1 MNGNIQFKIDD
12 TFTLLHD
19 MGVLCKL
26 GNNPQ
31 PIYFY
36 KNTLNTGCAKSDL
49 VKIQIL
55 LKNKKL
61 SFLQNLDGSKDAM
74 AVYKAVAHY
83 DNLYRLVMESNK
95 EEWDSVFSVCVKS
108 ITDTNTESDN
118 NSTQISYEIPAN
130 LLIIYQSLPK
140 EIAKRSDL
148 FSPKVGWLLEH
159 QLSNEKFSSAVGAV
173 AASSKL
179 KNDMVVSQST
189 ATQLQLHD
197 HKSDILN
204 NEENK
209 LKQIIHYKNLPF
221 LFHKKEYFNYF
232 KQLDTEIIQYMM
244 QSLTYPAYN
253 KGDELLALAHSNVS
267 LYCAFMSFAKQHVV
281 KLFENDFI
289 QSNKQLICS
298 KLFDLCTLIIQNK
311 NKINNDFPLLS
322 WQNFFKLVFI
332 SLIELGDNLQE
343 RLTRNIVL
351 EKFEHYSDVVSII
364 AKNINVKDKNA
375 YPAELEKIM
384 MLFENLD
391 KQKTLGNLSQAVFDF
406 QAENEERELSLVLF
420 RIKFDS
426 KEIEAI
432 LKENQMYH
440 CQTDKFT
447 INDFI
452 YKPITSKTALKQEG
466 NFMGNCIAGRYNNG
480 KMSSTG
486 TNSYHVH
493 LFYHVETPHAKH
505 EHISLELDMK
515 LKNITKD
522 KLERLF
528 LYKESIDKHNITLSV
543 YESQTRFGK
552 QIPDS
557 DILNQIKTDLFEFIL
572 SNPVFYWMA
581 NDC

>member
-36 KNTLNTGCAKSDL
+36 KNTVNTGCAKSDL

-61 SFLQNLDGSKDAM
+61 SFIQKLDDSQETM
-74 AVYKAVAHY
+74 AAYQTVAHY

-95 EEWDSVFSVCVKS
+95 EEWDIVFSTCINS
-108 ITDTNTESDN
+108 IADQNKELNN
-118 NSTQISYEIPAN
+118 NSTQVSYEIPAN

-159 QLSNEKFSSAVGAV
+159 QLSNKQRSQ
-173 AASSKL
+173 SSKL
-179 KNDMVVSQST
+179 QNDNTVSQST
-189 ATQLQLHD
+189 VLQCHQTD
-197 HKSDILN
+197 TLN

-209 LKQIIHYKNLPF
+209 LNQKSQIIHYKNLPF

-244 QSLTYPAYN
+244 QSLTYPSYN
-253 KGDELLALAHSNVS
+253 KGDEMLALVHSNVS
-267 LYCAFMSFAKQHVV
+267 LYCAFMSFAKQHVG
-281 KLFENDFI
+281 KLFEKGFI
-289 QSNKQLICS
+289 QSNKQLIFS

-311 NKINNDFPLLS
+311 NKINNNFLLLS
-322 WQNFFKLVFI
+322 WQNFFKLVFVD
-332 SLIELGDNLQE
+332 LIELCDNLQD

-351 EKFEHYSDVVSII
+351 EKFEHYSDMVSII
-364 AKNINVKDKNA
+364 SKNINVKDKNE
-375 YPAELEKIM
+375 YPVDLEKIM
-384 MLFENLD
+384 ILFENLD
-391 KQKTLGNLSQAVFDF
+391 KQKTQGNLSQAVFDF

-440 CQTDKFT
+440 EQTEKFI
-447 INDFI
+447 INDFT
-452 YKPITSKTALKQEG
+452 YKPITSKTALKKEG
-466 NFMGNCIAGRYNNG
+466 GFMGNCIAGRYNNG

-493 LFYHVETPHAKH
+493 LFYHVETFHAEH

-515 LKNITKD
+515 LNNLTKD
-522 KLERLF
+522 KLEQLF
-528 LYKESIDKHNITLSV
+528 LYKTAINRDDIVLSV

-552 QIPDS
+552 RRPDPK
-557 DILNQIKTDLFEFIL
+557 ILNQIKTDLFEFIL

-581 NDC
+581 NDV

>member
-36 KNTLNTGCAKSDL
+36 KNTVNTGCAKSDL

-61 SFLQNLDGSKDAM
+61 SFMQKLDDSQDTM
-74 AVYKAVAHY
+74 AAYQAVAHY

-95 EEWDSVFSVCVKS
+95 EEWDIVFSVCINS
-108 ITDTNTESDN
+108 IVDQNKELND
-118 NSTQISYEIPAN
+118 NSTQVSYEIPAN

-159 QLSNEKFSSAVGAV
+159 QLSNKQR
-173 AASSKL
+173 
-179 KNDMVVSQST
+179 SQST
-189 ATQLQLHD
+189 VLQCHQTD
-197 HKSDILN
+197 TLN

-209 LKQIIHYKNLPF
+209 LNQKSQIIHYKNLPF

-244 QSLTYPAYN
+244 QSLTYPSYN
-253 KGDELLALAHSNVS
+253 KGDEMLALVHSNVS
-267 LYCAFMSFAKQHVV
+267 LYCAFMSFAKQHVG
-281 KLFENDFI
+281 KLFENNFI
-289 QSNKQLICS
+289 QFNKQLICS

-322 WQNFFKLVFI
+322 WQNFFKLVFVD
-332 SLIELGDNLQE
+332 LIELCENLQN

-351 EKFEHYSDVVSII
+351 EKFEHYSDMVSII
-364 AKNINVKDKNA
+364 AKNINVKDKNE
-375 YPAELEKIM
+375 YPIDLEKIM
-384 MLFENLD
+384 VLFANLD

-452 YKPITSKTALKQEG
+452 YKPITSKTALKKEG
-466 NFMGNCIAGRYNNG
+466 DFMGNCIAGRYNNG

-493 LFYHVETPHAKH
+493 LFYHVETPYLEH

-515 LKNITKD
+515 LNNFTKE
-522 KLERLF
+522 KLEQLF
-528 LYKESIDKHNITLSV
+528 LYKTAINRDDITLSV

-552 QIPDS
+552 RRPDPK
-557 DILNQIKTDLFEFIL
+557 ILNQIQTDLFEFIL

-581 NDC
+581 NDV

>member
-36 KNTLNTGCAKSDL
+36 KNTVNTGCAKSDL

-61 SFLQNLDGSKDAM
+61 SFIQKLDDSQETM
-74 AVYKAVAHY
+74 AAYQTVAHY

-95 EEWDSVFSVCVKS
+95 EEWDIVFSTCINS
-108 ITDTNTESDN
+108 IADQNKELDN
-118 NSTQISYEIPAN
+118 NSTQVFYEIPAN

-159 QLSNEKFSSAVGAV
+159 QLSNKQCSQSAV
-173 AASSKL
+173 
-179 KNDMVVSQST
+179 
-189 ATQLQLHD
+189 LQCHETD
-197 HKSDILN
+197 TVH
-204 NEENK
+204 NERNK
-209 LKQIIHYKNLPF
+209 LNQKSQIISYNNLPF
-221 LFHKKEYFNYF
+221 LFYKKEYFNYF

-244 QSLTYPAYN
+244 QSLTYPTYN
-253 KGDELLALAHSNVS
+253 KGYELLALVYSNVS
-267 LYCAFMSFAKQHVV
+267 LYCAFMSFAKQHVG

-298 KLFDLCTLIIQNK
+298 KLFDLCTLMIQNK
-311 NKINNDFPLLS
+311 NKINNNFPLLS
-322 WQNFFKLVFI
+322 WQNFFKLVFVD
-332 SLIELGDNLQE
+332 LIELCDNLQDK
-343 RLTRNIVL
+343 LTRNIVL
-351 EKFEHYSDVVSII
+351 EKFEHYSDMVSII
-364 AKNINVKDKNA
+364 AKNINVKDKNE
-375 YPAELEKIM
+375 YPVDLEKIM
-384 MLFENLD
+384 VLFENLD

-480 KMSSTG
+480 KMSSIG

-515 LKNITKD
+515 LNNLTKD
-522 KLERLF
+522 KLEQLF
-528 LYKESIDKHNITLSV
+528 LYKTAINRDDITLSV

-552 QIPDS
+552 QRPDP

-581 NDC
+581 NDV

>member
-36 KNTLNTGCAKSDL
+36 KNTVNTGCAKSDL

-61 SFLQNLDGSKDAM
+61 SFIQKLDDSQETM
-74 AVYKAVAHY
+74 AAYQTVAHY

-95 EEWDSVFSVCVKS
+95 EEWDLVFSTCINS
-108 ITDTNTESDN
+108 IVDQNKELDN
-118 NSTQISYEIPAN
+118 NSIQVSYEIPAN

-140 EIAKRSDL
+140 EIAKRFDL

-159 QLSNEKFSSAVGAV
+159 QLSNKQFPQ
-173 AASSKL
+173 SSKL
-179 KNDMVVSQST
+179 QGHNTDTKHNKQ
-189 ATQLQLHD
+189 
-197 HKSDILN
+197 
-204 NEENK
+204 NK
-209 LKQIIHYKNLPF
+209 LNQKSQIIHYKNLPF

-253 KGDELLALAHSNVS
+253 KGDEMLALAHSNVS
-267 LYCAFMSFAKQHVV
+267 LYCAFMSFAKQHVG

-298 KLFDLCTLIIQNK
+298 KLFDLCTLMIQNK
-311 NKINNDFPLLS
+311 NKINNNFPLLS
-322 WQNFFKLVFI
+322 WQNFFKLVFVD
-332 SLIELGDNLQE
+332 LIELCDHLQDK
-343 RLTRNIVL
+343 LTRNIVL
-351 EKFEHYSDVVSII
+351 EKFEHYSDMVSII
-364 AKNINVKDKNA
+364 AKNISVKDKNE
-375 YPAELEKIM
+375 YPVELEKIM
-384 MLFENLD
+384 ILFENLD

-440 CQTDKFT
+440 QQTEKFI
-447 INDFI
+447 INDFT
-452 YKPITSKTALKQEG
+452 YKPITSKTALKKEG
-466 NFMGNCIAGRYNNG
+466 DFMGNCIAGRYNNG

-493 LFYHVETPHAKH
+493 LFYHVETHHVEH

-515 LKNITKD
+515 LNNFTKD
-522 KLERLF
+522 KLEQLF
-528 LYKESIDKHNITLSV
+528 LYKTAINRDDITLSV

-552 QIPDS
+552 RRPDPK
-557 DILNQIKTDLFEFIL
+557 ILNQIKTDLFEFIL

-581 NDC
+581 NDV

>member
-1 MNGNIQFKIDD
+1 
-12 TFTLLHD
+12 
-19 MGVLCKL
+19 
-26 GNNPQ
+26 
-31 PIYFY
+31 
-36 KNTLNTGCAKSDL
+36 
-49 VKIQIL
+49 
-55 LKNKKL
+55 
-61 SFLQNLDGSKDAM
+61 
-74 AVYKAVAHY
+74 
-83 DNLYRLVMESNK
+83 
-95 EEWDSVFSVCVKS
+95 
-108 ITDTNTESDN
+108 
-118 NSTQISYEIPAN
+118 
-130 LLIIYQSLPK
+130 
-140 EIAKRSDL
+140 
-148 FSPKVGWLLEH
+148 
-159 QLSNEKFSSAVGAV
+159 
-173 AASSKL
+173 
-179 KNDMVVSQST
+179 
-189 ATQLQLHD
+189 
-197 HKSDILN
+197 
-204 NEENK
+204 
-209 LKQIIHYKNLPF
+209 
-221 LFHKKEYFNYF
+221 
-232 KQLDTEIIQYMM
+232 
-244 QSLTYPAYN
+244 
-253 KGDELLALAHSNVS
+253 
-267 LYCAFMSFAKQHVV
+267 MSFAKQHVV

-466 NFMGNCIAGRYNNG
+466 NFMGNCIAGRYKNG

-528 LYKESIDKHNITLSV
+528 LYKEPIDKHNITLSV

-552 QIPDS
+552 QRPDP

>member
-26 GNNPQ
+26 GNNLQ

-36 KNTLNTGCAKSDL
+36 KNTVNTGCAKSDL

-61 SFLQNLDGSKDAM
+61 SFIQKLDDSQETM
-74 AVYKAVAHY
+74 AAYQTVTHY

-95 EEWDSVFSVCVKS
+95 EEWDSVFSVCVNS
-108 ITDTNTESDN
+108 IVDQNKELND
-118 NSTQISYEIPAN
+118 NSTQVSYEIPAN

-159 QLSNEKFSSAVGAV
+159 QLSNKQCP
-173 AASSKL
+173 
-179 KNDMVVSQST
+179 QST
-189 ATQLQLHD
+189 ELQNENIVLQSAELQV
-197 HKSDILN
+197 HKIDAKH
-204 NEENK
+204 NEQNK
-209 LKQIIHYKNLPF
+209 LKSIIHYKSLPF

-244 QSLTYPAYN
+244 QSLTYPSYN
-253 KGDELLALAHSNVS
+253 KGDEMLALVHSNVS
-267 LYCAFMSFAKQHVV
+267 LYCAFMSFAKQHVG
-281 KLFENDFI
+281 KLFENNFI

-322 WQNFFKLVFI
+322 WQNFLKLVFVD
-332 SLIELGDNLQE
+332 LIELCENLQD

-351 EKFEHYSDVVSII
+351 EKFEHYSDMVSII
-364 AKNINVKDKNA
+364 AKNISVKDKNE
-375 YPAELEKIM
+375 YPVELEKIM
-384 MLFENLD
+384 ILFENLD
-391 KQKTLGNLSQAVFDF
+391 KQKNLGNLSQAVFDF

-440 CQTDKFT
+440 QQTEKF
-447 INDFI
+447 ILNDFT
-452 YKPITSKTALKQEG
+452 YKPITSKTALKKEG
-466 NFMGNCIAGRYNNG
+466 DFMGNCIAGRYNNG

-493 LFYHVETPHAKH
+493 LFYHVETPYLEH

-515 LKNITKD
+515 LNNLTKD
-522 KLERLF
+522 KLEQLF
-528 LYKESIDKHNITLSV
+528 LYKTAINRDDITLSV

-552 QIPDS
+552 RRPDPK
-557 DILNQIKTDLFEFIL
+557 ILNQIKTDLFEFIL

-581 NDC
+581 NDV

>member
-36 KNTLNTGCAKSDL
+36 KNTANTGCAKSDL

-61 SFLQNLDGSKDAM
+61 SFLQKLDDSQETM
-74 AVYKAVAHY
+74 VAYQTVFHY

-95 EEWDSVFSVCVKS
+95 EEWDIVFSACINS
-108 ITDTNTESDN
+108 ITDQDKELDN
-118 NSTQISYEIPAN
+118 NSTQVSYEIPSN

-140 EIAKRSDL
+140 EIAKRSAL

-159 QLSNEKFSSAVGAV
+159 QLSNKQHPQSAG
-173 AASSKL
+173 
-179 KNDMVVSQST
+179 
-189 ATQLQLHD
+189 LQCHNED
-197 HKSDILN
+197 NLN

-209 LKQIIHYKNLPF
+209 LNQKSKIIHYKNLPF

-244 QSLTYPAYN
+244 QSLTYPSYN
-253 KGDELLALAHSNVS
+253 KGDEMLALVHSNVS
-267 LYCAFMSFAKQHVV
+267 LYCAFMSFAKQHVR
-281 KLFENDFI
+281 KLFENGFI

-322 WQNFFKLVFI
+322 WQNFLKLVFVD
-332 SLIELGDNLQE
+332 LIELCENLQD

-351 EKFEHYSDVVSII
+351 EKFEHYSDMVSII
-364 AKNINVKDKNA
+364 AKNISVKDNK
-375 YPAELEKIM
+375 EQFTDLEKIFV
-384 MLFENLD
+384 LFENLD

-440 CQTDKFT
+440 QQTEKFI
-447 INDFI
+447 INDFT
-452 YKPITSKTALKQEG
+452 YKPITSKTALKKEG
-466 NFMGNCIAGRYNNG
+466 DFMGNCIAGRYNNG

-493 LFYHVETPHAKH
+493 LFYHVETPYLEH

-515 LKNITKD
+515 LNNITKE

-528 LYKESIDKHNITLSV
+528 LYKEPIDTNNITLSV

-552 QIPDS
+552 RRPDPK
-557 DILNQIKTDLFEFIL
+557 ILNQIQTDLFEFIV

-581 NDC
+581 NDV

>member
-36 KNTLNTGCAKSDL
+36 KNTVNTGCAKSDL

-61 SFLQNLDGSKDAM
+61 SFIQKLDDSQETM
-74 AVYKAVAHY
+74 AAYQTVAHY
-83 DNLYRLVMESNK
+83 DNLYHLVMESNK
-95 EEWDSVFSVCVKS
+95 EEWDIVFSTCINS
-108 ITDTNTESDN
+108 IADQNKELDN
-118 NSTQISYEIPAN
+118 NSTQVSYKIPAN

-159 QLSNEKFSSAVGAV
+159 QLSNKQCSQSAV
-173 AASSKL
+173 
-179 KNDMVVSQST
+179 
-189 ATQLQLHD
+189 LQCHETD
-197 HKSDILN
+197 TVH
-204 NEENK
+204 NERNK
-209 LKQIIHYKNLPF
+209 LNQKSQIISYNNLPF

-253 KGDELLALAHSNVS
+253 KGDEMLALAHSNVS
-267 LYCAFMSFAKQHVV
+267 LYCAFMSFAKQHVG

-298 KLFDLCTLIIQNK
+298 KLFDLCTLMIQNK

-322 WQNFFKLVFI
+322 WQNFFKLVFVD
-332 SLIELGDNLQE
+332 LIELCDNLQD

-351 EKFEHYSDVVSII
+351 EKFEHYSDMVSII
-364 AKNINVKDKNA
+364 AKNIHVKDKNE
-375 YPAELEKIM
+375 YPVDLEKIM
-384 MLFENLD
+384 VLFEKLD

-440 CQTDKFT
+440 QQTEQFT

-452 YKPITSKTALKQEG
+452 YKPITSKTALKKEG
-466 NFMGNCIAGRYNNG
+466 DFMGNCIAGRYNNG

-486 TNSYHVH
+486 ENSYHVH
-493 LFYHVETPHAKH
+493 LFYHVETLHVEH

-515 LKNITKD
+515 LNNLTKD
-522 KLERLF
+522 KLEQLF
-528 LYKESIDKHNITLSV
+528 LYKTAINRDDIVLSV

-552 QIPDS
+552 RRPDPK
-557 DILNQIKTDLFEFIL
+557 ILNQIKTDLFEFIL
-572 SNPVFYWMA
+572 SNPIFYWMA
-581 NDC
+581 NDA

>member
-36 KNTLNTGCAKSDL
+36 KNTVNTGCAKSDL

-61 SFLQNLDGSKDAM
+61 SFIQKLDDSQETM
-74 AVYKAVAHY
+74 AAYQTVTHY

-95 EEWDSVFSVCVKS
+95 EEWDIVFSTCINS
-108 ITDTNTESDN
+108 IADQNKELNN
-118 NSTQISYEIPAN
+118 NSTQVSYEIPAN

-159 QLSNEKFSSAVGAV
+159 QLSNKQHPQSAVLQNDKTV
-173 AASSKL
+173 A
-179 KNDMVVSQST
+179 QS
-189 ATQLQLHD
+189 AGLQCHNGD
-197 HKSDILN
+197 NLN

-209 LKQIIHYKNLPF
+209 LNQKSQIIHYKNLPF

-244 QSLTYPAYN
+244 QSLTYPSYN
-253 KGDELLALAHSNVS
+253 KGDEMLALAHSNVS
-267 LYCAFMSFAKQHVV
+267 LYCAFMSFAKQHVG
-281 KLFENDFI
+281 KLFENGFI

-322 WQNFFKLVFI
+322 WQNFFKLVFVD
-332 SLIELGDNLQE
+332 LIELCENLQD

-351 EKFEHYSDVVSII
+351 EKFEHYSDMVSII
-364 AKNINVKDKNA
+364 AKNISVKDNKEQFA
-375 YPAELEKIM
+375 DLEKVFV
-384 MLFENLD
+384 LFENLD

-440 CQTDKFT
+440 CQTDTFT
-447 INDFI
+447 INDFT
-452 YKPITSKTALKQEG
+452 YKPITSKTALKKEG
-466 NFMGNCIAGRYNNG
+466 DFMGNCIAGRYNNS

-493 LFYHVETPHAKH
+493 LFYHVETLHVEH

-515 LKNITKD
+515 LNNLTKD
-522 KLERLF
+522 KLEQLF
-528 LYKESIDKHNITLSV
+528 LYKTAINRDDIVLSV

-552 QIPDS
+552 RRPDPK
-557 DILNQIKTDLFEFIL
+557 ILNQIKTDLFQFIL

-581 NDC
+581 NDV

>member
-36 KNTLNTGCAKSDL
+36 KNTGCAKSDL

-61 SFLQNLDGSKDAM
+61 SFLQKLDDSQETM
-74 AVYKAVAHY
+74 VAYQTVFHY

-95 EEWDSVFSVCVKS
+95 EEWDIVFSACINS
-108 ITDTNTESDN
+108 ITDQDKELDN
-118 NSTQISYEIPAN
+118 NSTQVSYEIPSN

-159 QLSNEKFSSAVGAV
+159 QLSNKQHPQSAG
-173 AASSKL
+173 
-179 KNDMVVSQST
+179 
-189 ATQLQLHD
+189 LQCHNED
-197 HKSDILN
+197 NLN

-209 LKQIIHYKNLPF
+209 LNQKSKIIHYKNLPF

-244 QSLTYPAYN
+244 QSLTYPSYN
-253 KGDELLALAHSNVS
+253 KGDEMLALVHSNVS
-267 LYCAFMSFAKQHVV
+267 LYCAFMSFAKQHVR

-289 QSNKQLICS
+289 QFNKQLICS
-298 KLFDLCTLIIQNK
+298 KLFDLCTLMIQNK
-311 NKINNDFPLLS
+311 NKINNNFPLLS
-322 WQNFFKLVFI
+322 WQNFFKLVFVD
-332 SLIELGDNLQE
+332 LIELCDNLQD

-351 EKFEHYSDVVSII
+351 EKFEHYSDMVSII
-364 AKNINVKDKNA
+364 TKNISVKDKNE
-375 YPAELEKIM
+375 YPVELEKIM
-384 MLFENLD
+384 ILFENLD

-440 CQTDKFT
+440 QQTEKFM
-447 INDFI
+447 INDFT
-452 YKPITSKTALKQEG
+452 YKPITSKTALKKEG
-466 NFMGNCIAGRYNNG
+466 DFMGNCIAGRYNNG

-493 LFYHVETPHAKH
+493 LFYHVETPYVEH

-515 LKNITKD
+515 LNNLTKD
-522 KLERLF
+522 KLEQLF
-528 LYKESIDKHNITLSV
+528 LYKTAINRDDIALSV

-552 QIPDS
+552 RRPDPK
-557 DILNQIKTDLFEFIL
+557 ILNQIKTDLFEFIL
-572 SNPVFYWMA
+572 SNPIFYWMA
-581 NDC
+581 NDV

>member
-19 MGVLCKL
+19 IGVLCKL
-26 GNNPQ
+26 GSNPQ

-36 KNTLNTGCAKSDL
+36 KNTVNNGCAKSDL

-61 SFLQNLDGSKDAM
+61 SFIQKLDNVQNAIS
-74 AVYKAVAHY
+74 VYQAVAHY
-83 DNLYRLVMESNK
+83 DNLYRLVMESSK
-95 EEWDSVFSVCVKS
+95 EEWDAVFSACIKS
-108 ITDTNTESDN
+108 IVNKNQESDN
-118 NSTQISYEIPAN
+118 DSTQTSYEIPAN

-159 QLSNEKFSSAVGAV
+159 QLSNEHRSFSSAAV
-173 AASSKL
+173 VASSEL
-179 KNDMVVSQST
+179 QNDKTVSQS
-189 ATQLQLHD
+189 AASQLQD
-197 HKSDILN
+197 HKSDT
-204 NEENK
+204 EENK

-244 QSLTYPAYN
+244 QSLAYPTYN
-253 KGDELLALAHSNVS
+253 KGNELLALTHSNVS

-322 WQNFFKLVFI
+322 WQNFFKLVCI
-332 SLIELGDNLQE
+332 GLIELCDNLQE

-351 EKFEHYSDVVSII
+351 EKFEHYSDIVSII
-364 AKNINVKDKNA
+364 VKNINVKDKNA
-375 YPAELEKIM
+375 YPVELEKIM

-493 LFYHVETPHAKH
+493 LFYHVETPHLKH

-515 LKNITKD
+515 LNNITKD

-528 LYKESIDKHNITLSV
+528 LYKEPIDKHNITLSV

-552 QIPDS
+552 QRPDP

-581 NDC
+581 NDV

>member
-36 KNTLNTGCAKSDL
+36 KNTVNTGCAKSDL

-61 SFLQNLDGSKDAM
+61 SFIQKLDDSQETM
-74 AVYKAVAHY
+74 AAYQTVAHY

-95 EEWDSVFSVCVKS
+95 EEWDIVFSTCINS
-108 ITDTNTESDN
+108 IVDNNKELNN
-118 NSTQISYEIPAN
+118 NSTQVSYEIPVN

-159 QLSNEKFSSAVGAV
+159 QLSNKQRPQ
-173 AASSKL
+173 SSKL
-179 KNDMVVSQST
+179 QNDNTVSQS
-189 ATQLQLHD
+189 AGLQCHNED
-197 HKSDILN
+197 NLN

-209 LKQIIHYKNLPF
+209 LNQKSQIIYYKNLPF

-244 QSLTYPAYN
+244 QSLTYPSYN
-253 KGDELLALAHSNVS
+253 KGDEMLALAHSNVS
-267 LYCAFMSFAKQHVV
+267 LYCAFMSFAKQHVG
-281 KLFENDFI
+281 KLFENGFI

-322 WQNFFKLVFI
+322 WQNFFKLVFVD
-332 SLIELGDNLQE
+332 LIELCENLQN

-351 EKFEHYSDVVSII
+351 EKFEHYSDMVSII
-364 AKNINVKDKNA
+364 AKNINVKDKNE
-375 YPAELEKIM
+375 YPIDLEKIM
-384 MLFENLD
+384 VLFANLD

-452 YKPITSKTALKQEG
+452 YKPITSKTALKKEG
-466 NFMGNCIAGRYNNG
+466 DFMGNCIAGRYNNG

-493 LFYHVETPHAKH
+493 LFYHVETPYLEH

-515 LKNITKD
+515 LNNFTKE
-522 KLERLF
+522 KLEQLF
-528 LYKESIDKHNITLSV
+528 LYKTAINRDDITLSV

-552 QIPDS
+552 RRPDPK
-557 DILNQIKTDLFEFIL
+557 ILNQIQTDLFEFIL

-581 NDC
+581 NDV

>member
-12 TFTLLHD
+12 AFTLLHD

-26 GNNPQ
+26 GSNPQ

-36 KNTLNTGCAKSDL
+36 KNTVNNGCAKSDL

-61 SFLQNLDGSKDAM
+61 SFIQKLDNVQNAIS
-74 AVYKAVAHY
+74 VYQTVAHY
-83 DNLYRLVMESNK
+83 DNLYRLVMESSK
-95 EEWDSVFSVCVKS
+95 EEWDAVFSACIES
-108 ITDTNTESDN
+108 IVNKNQESDN
-118 NSTQISYEIPAN
+118 DSTQTSYEIPAN

-159 QLSNEKFSSAVGAV
+159 QLSNEHRSFSSAVV
-173 AASSKL
+173 VASSEL
-179 KNDMVVSQST
+179 QNDKTVSQS
-189 ATQLQLHD
+189 AASQLQD
-197 HKSDILN
+197 HKSDT
-204 NEENK
+204 EENK

-267 LYCAFMSFAKQHVV
+267 LYCASMSFAKQHVV

-332 SLIELGDNLQE
+332 GLIELCDNLQE

-351 EKFEHYSDVVSII
+351 EKFEHYSDIVSII

-375 YPAELEKIM
+375 YPVELEKIM

-391 KQKTLGNLSQAVFDF
+391 KQKTLVNLSQAVFDF

-528 LYKESIDKHNITLSV
+528 LYKEPIDKHNITLSV

-552 QIPDS
+552 QRPDP

-581 NDC
+581 NDV

>member
-26 GNNPQ
+26 GNNLQ

-36 KNTLNTGCAKSDL
+36 KNTVNTGCAKSDL

-61 SFLQNLDGSKDAM
+61 SFIQKLDDSQETM
-74 AVYKAVAHY
+74 AAYQTVTHY

-95 EEWDSVFSVCVKS
+95 EEWDSVFSVCVNS
-108 ITDTNTESDN
+108 IVDQNKELND
-118 NSTQISYEIPAN
+118 NSTQVSYEIPAN

-159 QLSNEKFSSAVGAV
+159 QLSNKQCP
-173 AASSKL
+173 
-179 KNDMVVSQST
+179 QST
-189 ATQLQLHD
+189 ELQNENIVLQSAELQV
-197 HKSDILN
+197 HKIDAKH
-204 NEENK
+204 NEQNK
-209 LKQIIHYKNLPF
+209 LKSIIHYKSLPF

-244 QSLTYPAYN
+244 QSLTYPSYN
-253 KGDELLALAHSNVS
+253 KGDEMLALVHSNVS
-267 LYCAFMSFAKQHVV
+267 LYCAFMSFAKQHVG
-281 KLFENDFI
+281 KLFENNFI

-322 WQNFFKLVFI
+322 WQNFFKLVFVD
-332 SLIELGDNLQE
+332 LIELCENLQD

-351 EKFEHYSDVVSII
+351 EKFEHYSDMVSII
-364 AKNINVKDKNA
+364 AKNISVKGKNE
-375 YPAELEKIM
+375 YPVELEKIM
-384 MLFENLD
+384 ILFENLD

-440 CQTDKFT
+440 QQTEKFI
-447 INDFI
+447 INDFT
-452 YKPITSKTALKQEG
+452 YKPITSKTALKKEG
-466 NFMGNCIAGRYNNG
+466 DFMGNCIAGRYNNG

-493 LFYHVETPHAKH
+493 LFYHVETPYLEH

-515 LKNITKD
+515 LNNLTKD

-528 LYKESIDKHNITLSV
+528 LSKTAINRDDITLSV

-552 QIPDS
+552 RRPDPK
-557 DILNQIKTDLFEFIL
+557 ILNQIKIDLFEFIL

-581 NDC
+581 NDV

>member
-61 SFLQNLDGSKDAM
+61 SFLQKLDDSQDTM
-74 AVYKAVAHY
+74 AVYQAVAHY
-83 DNLYRLVMESNK
+83 DNLYRLVMESK
-95 EEWDSVFSVCVKS
+95 TEEWDSVFSVCVKS
-108 ITDTNTESDN
+108 IVDKNQELEH
-118 NSTQISYEIPAN
+118 NSSQTSYEIPAN

-140 EIAKRSDL
+140 EIAQRSDL

-159 QLSNEKFSSAVGAV
+159 QLSNEPFSVAAV

-189 ATQLQLHD
+189 ASQSQLHD

-244 QSLTYPAYN
+244 QSLTYPSYK
-253 KGDELLALAHSNVS
+253 KGDELLSLAHSNVS

-351 EKFEHYSDVVSII
+351 EKFEHYSDMVSII
-364 AKNINVKDKNA
+364 SKNINVKDKNE
-375 YPAELEKIM
+375 YPVDLEKIM
-384 MLFENLD
+384 VLFENLD

-440 CQTDKFT
+440 QQTEQFT
-447 INDFI
+447 INNFI
-452 YKPITSKTALKQEG
+452 YKPITSKTALKKEG
-466 NFMGNCIAGRYNNG
+466 DFMGNCIASRYNNG
-480 KMSSTG
+480 KISSTG
-486 TNSYHVH
+486 INSYHVH

-505 EHISLELDMK
+505 EHISLDLDMK

-522 KLERLF
+522 KLEQLF
-528 LYKESIDKHNITLSV
+528 LYKNAINRDDIVLSV

-552 QIPDS
+552 RSPDPK
-557 DILNQIKTDLFEFIL
+557 ILNQIKTDLFEFIL

>member
-26 GNNPQ
+26 GSNPQ

-36 KNTLNTGCAKSDL
+36 KNTVNNGCAKSDL

-61 SFLQNLDGSKDAM
+61 SFIQKLDNVQDAIS
-74 AVYKAVAHY
+74 VYQAVAHY
-83 DNLYRLVMESNK
+83 DNLYRLVMESSK
-95 EEWDSVFSVCVKS
+95 EEWDIVFSTCINS
-108 ITDTNTESDN
+108 IANQNKELDN
-118 NSTQISYEIPAN
+118 NATQPFYEIPAN

-159 QLSNEKFSSAVGAV
+159 QLSNESCSSVAVV
-173 AASSKL
+173 ASSEL
-179 KNDMVVSQST
+179 QNDKNVLQS
-189 ATQLQLHD
+189 ASQLQCHETD
-197 HKSDILN
+197 SVH
-204 NEENK
+204 NEQNK
-209 LKQIIHYKNLPF
+209 LNQKSQIIHYKNLPF

-244 QSLTYPAYN
+244 QSLTYPSYN

-332 SLIELGDNLQE
+332 SLIELCDNLQE

-364 AKNINVKDKNA
+364 AKSINVKDKNA
-375 YPAELEKIM
+375 YPVELEKIM

-391 KQKTLGNLSQAVFDF
+391 KQKTLGNLSKAVFDF

-480 KMSSTG
+480 KMSSIG

-522 KLERLF
+522 KLEQLF
-528 LYKESIDKHNITLSV
+528 LYKTAINRDDITLSV
-543 YESQTRFGK
+543 YELQTRFGK
-552 QIPDS
+552 QRPDPE
-557 DILNQIKTDLFEFIL
+557 ILNQIKTDLFEFIL

-581 NDC
+581 NDV

>member
-36 KNTLNTGCAKSDL
+36 KNTVNTGCAKSDL

-61 SFLQNLDGSKDAM
+61 SFIQKLDDSQETM
-74 AVYKAVAHY
+74 AAYQTVAHY
-83 DNLYRLVMESNK
+83 DNLYHLVMESNK
-95 EEWDSVFSVCVKS
+95 EEWDIVFSTCINS
-108 ITDTNTESDN
+108 IADQNKKLDN
-118 NSTQISYEIPAN
+118 NSTQVSYEIPAN

-159 QLSNEKFSSAVGAV
+159 QLSNKQCSQSAV
-173 AASSKL
+173 
-179 KNDMVVSQST
+179 
-189 ATQLQLHD
+189 LQCHETD
-197 HKSDILN
+197 TVH
-204 NEENK
+204 NERNK
-209 LKQIIHYKNLPF
+209 LNQKSQIISYNNLPF

-232 KQLDTEIIQYMM
+232 KQLDTEIIQYIM
-244 QSLTYPAYN
+244 QSLTYPSYN
-253 KGDELLALAHSNVS
+253 KGDEMLALVHSNVS
-267 LYCAFMSFAKQHVV
+267 LYCAFMSFAKQHVG

-289 QSNKQLICS
+289 QSNKQLIFS

-311 NKINNDFPLLS
+311 NKINNNFPLLS
-322 WQNFFKLVFI
+322 WQNFFKLVFVD
-332 SLIELGDNLQE
+332 LIELCNNLQD

-351 EKFEHYSDVVSII
+351 EKFEHYSDMVSII
-364 AKNINVKDKNA
+364 SKNINVKDKNE
-375 YPAELEKIM
+375 YPVDLEKIM
-384 MLFENLD
+384 ILFENLD
-391 KQKTLGNLSQAVFDF
+391 KQKTLRNLSQAVFDF

-440 CQTDKFT
+440 QQTEKFI
-447 INDFI
+447 INDFT
-452 YKPITSKTALKQEG
+452 YKPITSKTALKKEG
-466 NFMGNCIAGRYNNG
+466 DFMGNCIAGRYNNG

-493 LFYHVETPHAKH
+493 LFYHVETPHLEH

-515 LKNITKD
+515 LNNLTKE

-528 LYKESIDKHNITLSV
+528 LSKTAINREDITLSV

-552 QIPDS
+552 RRPDPK
-557 DILNQIKTDLFEFIL
+557 ILDQIKTDLFEFIL

-581 NDC
+581 NDV

>member
-36 KNTLNTGCAKSDL
+36 KNTVNTGCAKSDL

-61 SFLQNLDGSKDAM
+61 SFIQKLDDSQETM
-74 AVYKAVAHY
+74 AAYQTVAHY

-95 EEWDSVFSVCVKS
+95 EEWDIVFSTCINS
-108 ITDTNTESDN
+108 IADQNKELDN
-118 NSTQISYEIPAN
+118 NSTQVSYEIPAN

-159 QLSNEKFSSAVGAV
+159 QLSNKQFPQ
-173 AASSKL
+173 SSKL
-179 KNDMVVSQST
+179 QGHNTDTK
-189 ATQLQLHD
+189 H
-197 HKSDILN
+197 
-204 NEENK
+204 NEQNK
-209 LKQIIHYKNLPF
+209 LNQKSQIIHYKNLPF

-253 KGDELLALAHSNVS
+253 KGDEILALAHSNVS
-267 LYCAFMSFAKQHVV
+267 LYCAFMSFAKQHVG

-298 KLFDLCTLIIQNK
+298 KLFDLCTLMIQNK
-311 NKINNDFPLLS
+311 NKINNNFPLLS
-322 WQNFFKLVFI
+322 WQNFFKLVFVD
-332 SLIELGDNLQE
+332 LIELCDNLQDK
-343 RLTRNIVL
+343 LTRNIVL
-351 EKFEHYSDVVSII
+351 EKFEHYSDMVSII
-364 AKNINVKDKNA
+364 AKNINVKDKNE
-375 YPAELEKIM
+375 YPVDLEKIM
-384 MLFENLD
+384 VLFENLD

-480 KMSSTG
+480 KMSSIG

-515 LKNITKD
+515 LNNLTKD
-522 KLERLF
+522 KLEQLF
-528 LYKESIDKHNITLSV
+528 LYKTAINRDDITLSV

-552 QIPDS
+552 QRPDP

-581 NDC
+581 NDV

>member
-36 KNTLNTGCAKSDL
+36 KNTVNTGCAKSDL

-61 SFLQNLDGSKDAM
+61 SFIQKLDDSQETM
-74 AVYKAVAHY
+74 AAYQTVAHY

-95 EEWDSVFSVCVKS
+95 EEWDIVFSTCINS
-108 ITDTNTESDN
+108 IVDQNKELDN
-118 NSTQISYEIPAN
+118 NSIQVSYEIPAN

-159 QLSNEKFSSAVGAV
+159 QLSNKQFPQ
-173 AASSKL
+173 SSKL
-179 KNDMVVSQST
+179 QGHNTDTKHNKQ
-189 ATQLQLHD
+189 
-197 HKSDILN
+197 
-204 NEENK
+204 NK
-209 LKQIIHYKNLPF
+209 LNQKSQIIHYKNLPF

-253 KGDELLALAHSNVS
+253 KGDEMLALAHSNVS
-267 LYCAFMSFAKQHVV
+267 LYCAFMSFAKQHVG

-298 KLFDLCTLIIQNK
+298 KLFDLCTLMIQNK
-311 NKINNDFPLLS
+311 NKINNNFPLLS
-322 WQNFFKLVFI
+322 WQNFFKLVFVD
-332 SLIELGDNLQE
+332 LIELCDNLQDK
-343 RLTRNIVL
+343 LTRNIVL
-351 EKFEHYSDVVSII
+351 EKFEHYSDMVSII
-364 AKNINVKDKNA
+364 AKNINVKDKNE
-375 YPAELEKIM
+375 YPVDLEKIM
-384 MLFENLD
+384 VLFENLD

-480 KMSSTG
+480 KMSSIG

-493 LFYHVETPHAKH
+493 LFYHVETPHVEH

-515 LKNITKD
+515 LNNFTKD
-522 KLERLF
+522 KLEQLF
-528 LYKESIDKHNITLSV
+528 LYKTAINRDDIVLSV

-552 QIPDS
+552 RRPDPK
-557 DILNQIKTDLFEFIL
+557 ILNQIKTDLFEFIL
-572 SNPVFYWMA
+572 SNPIFYWMA
-581 NDC
+581 NDV

>member
-36 KNTLNTGCAKSDL
+36 KNTVNTRCAKSDL

-61 SFLQNLDGSKDAM
+61 SFLQKLDDSQETM
-74 AVYKAVAHY
+74 VAYQTVFHY

-95 EEWDSVFSVCVKS
+95 AEWDIVFSACINS
-108 ITDTNTESDN
+108 ITDQNKELDN
-118 NSTQISYEIPAN
+118 NSTQVSYEIPSN

-159 QLSNEKFSSAVGAV
+159 QLSNKQRSQSAV
-173 AASSKL
+173 L
-179 KNDMVVSQST
+179 QNDKTVSQS
-189 ATQLQLHD
+189 AGFQCHNEGN
-197 HKSDILN
+197 LN
-204 NEENK
+204 NKENK
-209 LKQIIHYKNLPF
+209 LNQKSQIIHYKNLPF

-244 QSLTYPAYN
+244 QSLTYPSYN
-253 KGDELLALAHSNVS
+253 KGDEMLALAHSNVS
-267 LYCAFMSFAKQHVV
+267 LYCAFMSFAKQHVG
-281 KLFENDFI
+281 KLFENGFI

-322 WQNFFKLVFI
+322 WQNFFKLVFVD
-332 SLIELGDNLQE
+332 LIELCENLQD

-351 EKFEHYSDVVSII
+351 EKFEHYSDMVSII
-364 AKNINVKDKNA
+364 AKNINVKDKNE
-375 YPAELEKIM
+375 YPIDLEKIM
-384 MLFENLD
+384 VLFANLD

-452 YKPITSKTALKQEG
+452 YKPITSKTALKKEG
-466 NFMGNCIAGRYNNG
+466 DFMGNCIAGRYNNG

-493 LFYHVETPHAKH
+493 LFYHVETPYLEH

-515 LKNITKD
+515 LNNFTKE
-522 KLERLF
+522 KLEQLF
-528 LYKESIDKHNITLSV
+528 LYKTAINRDDITLSV

-552 QIPDS
+552 RRPDPK
-557 DILNQIKTDLFEFIL
+557 ILNQIQTDLFEFIL

-581 NDC
+581 NDV